1 MSRSLKEIID
11 YSTFTDPKTS
21 HDLYSNSIRRG
32 FEFDAYGDRD
42 TFQAVVLTNPIPTD
56 PKQINLFTGDQPD
69 GSEKISQFTYRARI
83 VGVNSPHD
91 FLPDPCDST
100 YTDDPVQAEKLIA
113 MHTLFVS
120 KEEDGVGNSL
130 PRKGSTVEVKLTKN
144 VFSYN
149 LQIGEH
155 LKVVS
160 NPQQPSANNVECD
173 SLQGIMNNA
182 GSATSLANIPIPTQR
197 VASNGAEFMEK
208 LRNSGHYPVEQFSDA
223 YLAGVAAN
231 ASAESNFNASAA
243 GDALS
248 YFERLHIENPSKYG
262 SGWIARIR
270 QQAINGKCSFGLFQF
285 NVCGGAGGSLLAA
298 NGFSDNEPGR
308 YLSEA
313 DKTRAF
319 NEVLTSFEKQIQY
332 VAKRSREISALR
344 DIMQTTDPVQAGQYI
359 AHYFEK
365 CAKCWKPET
374 TPYEYPKHRTKTD
387 LEPIDYE
394 ETLERGVAAEAFL
407 AEYIR
412 IASTP
417 LADDLTQV
425 APLE

>member
-1 MSRSLKEIID
+1 
-11 YSTFTDPKTS
+11 
-21 HDLYSNSIRRG
+21 
-32 FEFDAYGDRD
+32 
-42 TFQAVVLTNPIPTD
+42 AVVLTNPIPTD

-248 YFERLHIENPSKYG
+248 YFENNPDRFSQAT
-262 SGWIARIR
+262 IQRIR

-285 NVCGGAGGSLLAA
+285 NVCGGAGGDLLSK
-298 NGFSDNEPGR
+298 NGFPDNSSGN
-308 YLSEA
+308 YLTEQQKSNA
-313 DKTRAF
+313 LTQ
-319 NEVLTSFEKQIQY
+319 VLTSMDKQIKY
-332 VAKRSREISALR
+332 VSDYSKTNSVLKTIT
-344 DIMQTTDPVQAGQYI
+344 QTNDPNIAGQYI
-359 AHYFEK
+359 AHYFERCSHCGK
-365 CAKCWKPET
+365 TNDHPFPEGT
-374 TPYEYPKHRTKTD
+374 GVDSENSTQTAS
-387 LEPIDYE
+387 
-394 ETLERGVAAEAFL
+394 RGVAAEAFL

>member
-56 PKQINLFTGDQPD
+56 PKQINLFTGGESD

-100 YTDDPVQAEKLIA
+100 YTDDPVQAQKLIA

-120 KEEDGVGNSL
+120 KEEDGVGSSL

-160 NPQQPSANNVECD
+160 NPQQSSANNAECD

-182 GSATSLANIPIPTQR
+182 GSATSLANIPIPSQR
-197 VASNGAEFMEK
+197 VASNGAEFMQK
-208 LRNSGHYPVEQFSDA
+208 LRSSGYYPVEEFSDA
-223 YLAGVAAN
+223 YLAGIAAN

-248 YFERLHIENPSKYG
+248 YFENNPDRFSQAT
-262 SGWIARIR
+262 IARIR

-285 NVCGGAGGSLLAA
+285 NVCGGAGGDLLAA

-308 YLSEA
+308 YLSDE
-313 DKTRAF
+313 DKERVF
-319 NEVLTSFEKQIQY
+319 REVLTSMDKQIKY
-332 VAKRSREISALR
+332 VSDYSKTHSVLKTIT
-344 DIMQTTDPVQAGQYI
+344 QTDKPKQAGQYI
-359 AHYFEK
+359 AHYFER
-365 CAKCWKPET
+365 CSHCG
-374 TPYEYPKHRTKTD
+374 KTGD
-387 LEPIDYE
+387 FEFPAGGGAD
-394 ETLERGVAAEAFL
+394 TGNSTQTASRGVAAEAFL
-407 AEYIR
+407 VEYIR
-412 IASTP
+412 VASTP
-417 LADDLTQV
+417 LTDDLTQV